1 MHCQK
6 IIKVAREVG
15 TSTCLRHLRTCEA
28 KARVDQMLNQMNSD
42 DLSSLS
48 ASLKDWKFDQ
58 EKSQKK
64 FSLFNCCPC
73 TTF

>member
-1 MHCQK
+1 ME
-6 IIKVAREVG
+6 VAHDVG
-15 TSTCLRHLRTCEA
+15 TKHLGICVLMRE
-28 KARVDQMLNQMNSD
+28 KQGWIKMLNQMNSN